1 MRRNQILKKASCADT
16 SEFAKKTHL
25 ASLKL
30 DADELDIDKS
40 KTVPIDLSRL
50 SNVVDND
57 VVKKTEY
64 DKLFTKFNNIKL
76 VNFSKKLKITLINQ
90 I

>member
-1 MRRNQILKKASCADT
+1 M
-16 SEFAKKTHL
+16 
-25 ASLKL
+25 

-57 VVKKTEY
+57 VVKKTVY
-64 DKLFTKFNNIKL
+64 DKLFTKFNNIEL
-76 VNFSKKLKITLINQ
+76 VNFFKKLKITLINQ

>member
-1 MRRNQILKKASCADT
+1 M
-16 SEFAKKTHL
+16 
-25 ASLKL
+25 

-57 VVKKTEY
+57 VVKKTVH
-64 DKLFTKFNNIKL
+64 DNFFTKFNNIEL
-76 VNFSKKLKITLINQ
+76 VNFFKKLKMAVINQ